1 MTTSDRV
8 LAFAAWKLYREK
20 RGMLGGSCPVSKDLG
35 QVFVFH
41 IDIYIY
47 IVHGNNE
54 LFALLIIAMFFF
66 WGEYRVNR
74 FRPLS
79 ILLLQLA

>member
-41 IDIYIY
+41 IYIY
-47 IVHGNNE
+47 ILCMETTNYLHC
-54 LFALLIIAMFFF
+54 
-66 WGEYRVNR
+66 
-74 FRPLS
+74 
-79 ILLLQLA
+79 